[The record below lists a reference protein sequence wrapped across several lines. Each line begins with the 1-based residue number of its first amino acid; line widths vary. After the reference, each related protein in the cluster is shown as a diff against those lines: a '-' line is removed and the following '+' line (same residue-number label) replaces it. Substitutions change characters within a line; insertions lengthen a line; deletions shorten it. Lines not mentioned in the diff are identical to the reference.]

1 MLAVAVLITGVSLSD
16 SLPSDFTIVGERE
29 LKINSDI
36 PISANRSERSNSV
49 LEPHSKRSTFSVD
62 LFGLI
67 PVKDVS
73 AEYEE
78 KTEVL
83 LSGRPFGIKIF
94 SDGVMVV
101 GKGDVILKAN
111 DKQLCSNEDLRSVIE
126 NSGGGSVSLLCKRG
140 EGSFVTELYPV
151 LCAEDNTFKA
161 GIWVRDSSAGIG
173 TMTFI
178 EPESGVFAGLG
189 HGVCD
194 VDTGE
199 TLSVLSGQAL
209 RAEII
214 GITKGQRGAAG
225 EIQGCFISNK
235 ALGDIS
241 LNSEC
246 GVFGKYSGTT
256 DEFEKA
262 EVAMRQEVK
271 KGDAEILSFV
281 SGEAKRYTCK
291 IEKISMNDQ
300 KQQNLTIK
308 ITDSG
313 LLDLTGGIVQ
323 GM

>member
-1 MLAVAVLITGVSLSD
+1 
-16 SLPSDFTIVGERE
+16 
-29 LKINSDI
+29 
-36 PISANRSERSNSV
+36 
-49 LEPHSKRSTFSVD
+49 
-62 LFGLI
+62 
-67 PVKDVS
+67 
-73 AEYEE
+73 
-78 KTEVL
+78 
-83 LSGRPFGIKIF
+83 
-94 SDGVMVV
+94 
-101 GKGDVILKAN
+101 
-111 DKQLCSNEDLRSVIE
+111 
-126 NSGGGSVSLLCKRG
+126 
-140 EGSFVTELYPV
+140 
-151 LCAEDNTFKA
+151 
-161 GIWVRDSSAGIG
+161 
-173 TMTFI
+173 MTFI

-214 GITKGQRGAAG
+214 GITKGQRGVAG